1 MGKLVKGIIT
11 ALVVVGLIIFI
22 AVMHQ
27 YQWDFTKLSTG
38 NYETNTYTVKEQFHN
53 ISVNTDTADVTFMLS
68 QDKICTVECYEDPK
82 SKHSVAVQGDTLAIN
97 LVEQKAWYDYIG
109 IDFDSPKIKISLPQT
124 YYNAL
129 EVKEST
135 GDVQIPKEFTFQ
147 DVDIRL
153 STGHVAFYADADR
166 QVKIRTSTGSIRV
179 ENASVGALDLT
190 ASTGGITVSDTM
202 CAGDAHLE
210 VSTGKTLLDTFSCKN
225 LSSEGDTGD
234 ISLSN
239 VAVAEEIEIE
249 RSTGDVQFDG
259 VDAGEIFVETDTG
272 DVTGTLLSEKV
283 FLIETDTGRVDVPKS
298 ITGGR
303 CEISTDTGDIRLEIQ
318 SKAK

>member
-11 ALVVVGLIIFI
+11 ALVVVGLIIFV

-27 YQWDFTKLSTG
+27 YRWDFTKLSTG
-38 NYETNTYTVKEQFHN
+38 NYETNTYTVKEQFHS
-53 ISVNTDTADVTFMLS
+53 ISVNTDTADIIFAFS
-68 QDKICTVECYEDPK
+68 QDGTCTVECYEDPK
-82 SKHSVAVQGDTLAIN
+82 SKHTVTVQGDTLAIN

-135 GDVQIPKEFTFQ
+135 GDVQIAKEFTFE

-153 STGHVAFYADADR
+153 STGHVAFHADADR

-179 ENASVGALDLT
+179 ENTSAGMLDLA
-190 ASTGGITVSDTM
+190 ASTGGITVSNTI

-210 VSTGKTLLDTFSCKN
+210 VSTGKTMLDTFSCKN

-234 ISLSN
+234 ISLNN
-239 VAVAEEIEIE
+239 VIVAEEIEIE
-249 RSTGDVQFDG
+249 RSTGDVRFDG
-259 VDAGEIFVETDTG
+259 VDAAEISVETDTG
-272 DVTGTLLSEKV
+272 DVTGTFLSEKV
-283 FLIETDTGRVDVPKS
+283 FIIETGTGRIDVPKS
-298 ITGGR
+298 TTGGR
-303 CEISTDTGDIRLEIQ
+303 CEISTDTGNIRLDVQ
-318 SKAK
+318 KKAE